1 MENKISFN
9 GEYYTILKSIFIE
22 KTEIAICIND
32 ANTKIVHLK
41 ANYIGNRA
49 SYVTLNALIKVL
61 PDYQNIA
68 SENKLKI
75 LDAFIES
82 LNKIVKELK
91 NVNYKNIIDIIDGFE
106 DYVFKNEIYYY
117 TTKNIDVEIPEEK
130 LKKLQKFVEKYGKEK
145 KSLSDENNAFKK
157 FWKKFKIFMDKVLYN
172 KYCGA
177 YSVMVIVSAVGAM
190 ICINQYNTWKES
202 GKQTRKMMK
211 NIFDQTE
218 IVFDDKENEH
228 INEMLDGQVDPSQLP
243 VSEQEQYYQFG
254 EDYWKYRRQSF
265 MSVDFSNLMMI
276 NPDTVGWIF
285 VNNTG
290 INYPVVQAE
299 NNDYYLHQSFDG
311 SNNIAGWIFADYRSD
326 MVNFGK
332 NTVIYG
338 HGRGADQVMFGPLEK
353 TLQPEW
359 YQNEN
364 NQYIRLSTPTK
375 NTVWKIVS
383 IYTIQSEG
391 YYLTHDFATDEYYR
405 SYLNT
410 IIGRSIY
417 NFNTPVDITDKILT
431 LSTCL
436 DLNGN
441 RIVVHAKLV
450 RFEDR

>member
-1 MENKISFN
+1 MDNKISYN
-9 GEYYTILKSIFIE
+9 GEYYTILKSIMIE

-32 ANTKIVHLK
+32 ANDKIVHLK

-49 SYVTLNALIKVL
+49 SYVTLKALIKVL

-75 LDAFIES
+75 LDSFIES
-82 LNKIVKELK
+82 FNKVLK
-91 NVNYKNIIDIIDGFE
+91 DLKFVNYNYLIEVIDAFE

-117 TTKNIDVEIPEEK
+117 TKKNTEIEIPNDK
-130 LKKLQKFVEKYGKEK
+130 LNQLQKFVERYSREK
-145 KSLSDENNAFKK
+145 KSLSDENNSFKK

-177 YSVMVIVSAVGAM
+177 YSVMVIVSAVGIM
-190 ICINQYNTWKES
+190 ICLNEYKTWKVS
-202 GKQTRKMMK
+202 GDETRSMMK
-211 NIFDQTE
+211 DIFDQTE
-218 IVFDDKENEH
+218 ITFDDQDNQA
-228 INEMLDGQVDPSQLP
+228 IDDALNGQTNPDDIP
-243 VSEQEQYYQFG
+243 VSDQEMAQQFG
-254 EDYWKYRRQSF
+254 EDYWKYKRQSF
-265 MSVDFSNLMMI
+265 MSVDFSNLLMK
-276 NPDTVGWIF
+276 NHETVGWIF

-290 INYPVVQAE
+290 INYPVVQTN
-299 NNDYYLHQSFDG
+299 NNDYYLHRSFDG

-326 MVNFGK
+326 MVNFGR

-353 TLQPEW
+353 TLQADW

-383 IYTIQSEG
+383 IYTISAEA
-391 YYLTHDFATDEYYR
+391 YYLTHDFINDEYFQAYV
-405 SYLNT
+405 NT
-410 IIGRSIY
+410 ILGRSIY
-417 NFNTPVDITDKILT
+417 NFETPVSVNDKILT

-436 DLNGN
+436 DTNGN

-450 RFEDR
+450 RSEDR